1 MVGFSFLASIAL
13 SMRKALLAWFGE
25 ATLVEA
31 RGWSLALG
39 LLFLVSA
46 LVVFGLSPGVNPVSW
61 LSGFS
66 AFAAAGYLKW
76 LAMPVAVF
84 GGFFLLCCVAL
95 HFILRSIH
103 VGGKL

>member
-1 MVGFSFLASIAL
+1 
-13 SMRKALLAWFGE
+13 MRKALLARFGE
-25 ATLVEA
+25 ATLAEA
-31 RGWSLALG
+31 RGWFLALG

-46 LVVFGLSPGVNPVSW
+46 LVVLGLSPGVNPASW

-66 AFAAAGYLKW
+66 AFAAASFLKW
-76 LAMPVAVF
+76 LALPIAVC
-84 GGFFLLCCVAL
+84 GGFFLLCYVAL